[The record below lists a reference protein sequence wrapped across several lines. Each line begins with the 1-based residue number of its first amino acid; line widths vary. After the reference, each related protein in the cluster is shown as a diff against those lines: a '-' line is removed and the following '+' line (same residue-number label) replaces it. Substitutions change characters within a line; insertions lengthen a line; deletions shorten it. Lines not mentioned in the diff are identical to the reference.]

1 MTLPPGQRPTVVPYN
16 LQSYEHHLSHILLV
30 TVLSRI
36 MIVTRF
42 SFLQFQ
48 IQWKDSEADARVC
61 ERKFCQEAIVSAV
74 RFYPFMISLF
84 KNLHIP
90 RYSKVPFQ
98 TIVFVRSY
106 LHT

>member
-16 LQSYEHHLSHILLV
+16 LQSYEHVLSHILLV

-74 RFYPFMISLF
+74 RFNPFMISLF

-98 TIVFVRSY
+98 TIFFVRGY